1 MSIQSNQS
9 QPYCLEMWENA
20 ILDNFYNLD
29 TLPLLLDKNMLQSQ
43 DDRLTGLQMMD
54 CLIFVW

>member
-9 QPYCLEMWENA
+9 QLYCLEMRENE
-20 ILDNFYNLD
+20 ILDDFYILD

-43 DDRLTGLQMMD
+43 DDRLTGLQMKD
-54 CLIFVW
+54 CPIFVW

>member
-20 ILDNFYNLD
+20 ILGNFYILD
-29 TLPLLLDKNMLQSQ
+29 TFPLLLDKNMLQSQ

-54 CLIFVW
+54 CIIFVW